1 MKAGNRLLIGV
12 LTGVMVIVM
21 SAGLSLGNGG
31 EVNAARRTLK
41 NPSRNSDGVVTWDCV
56 YFGNYPQSDAT
67 GKTKDPIKWR
77 VLSVNGD
84 DAFLVADQNLD
95 CQSYNGAWR
104 SVTWETCTM
113 RSWLNGYG
121 SSSNVY
127 GTDYTNDNFMDR
139 AFTDSEQSAIRDTTV
154 ENKDHPDY
162 GTEGGNDTSDKVF
175 LLSYEEITNPAYG
188 FSGDYSV
195 ADEARKRKN
204 TAYVA
209 AGGTIGSGEMGSE
222 GKMDDWWL
230 RSPGSL
236 SGYAVSVDNVGCVYL
251 YGISVYSGN
260 SAVCPALHLNLS
272 SSNLW
277 TYAGTVSSDGS
288 STGCMHENTER
299 RNGKEAACKEE
310 GCTGYTCCSD
320 CGIKLKDDNETI
332 PAKGHQ
338 WDNGVITKQ
347 ATEKADEVRT
357 FTCIVCGEKRTE
369 TVAGSSVLAE
379 VPKAVQAVTDESI
392 AKQSS
397 EDVKGAVFNTL
408 LARTTKLTNKTITL
422 KWNKVSQADGYKI
435 YGNKC
440 GKKNHY
446 KLLSDVGKNKTSYT
460 QKKLRKGT
468 YYKYVVAAYKVVD
481 GKKVT
486 IAVSKTIHAATTGG
500 KYGVAKLVKVN
511 KSKVT
516 LKKGKKFTIKAKE
529 IKQNK
534 TIKHHRA
541 IAYESSNTKV
551 ATVSKKGV
559 VKAKGKGTCYIYVYA
574 QNGVYK
580 KVKVTV
586 K

>member
-1 MKAGNRLLIGV
+1 MKTGRRLLAGMLSGI
-12 LTGVMVIVM
+12 MVIVM
-21 SAGLSLGNGG
+21 SAGLPLGNGG

-67 GKTKDPIKWR
+67 GMTKEPIKWR

-84 DAFLVADQNLD
+84 DAFLIADRNLD
-95 CQSYNGAWR
+95 VQRYNDT
-104 SVTWETCTM
+104 STPVTWETCTM

-121 SSSNVY
+121 SSSNVCE
-127 GTDYTNDNFMDR
+127 TDYTNDNFIDR
-139 AFTDSEQSAIRDTTV
+139 AFTDSEQSAIRDTAV
-154 ENKDHPDY
+154 ENKDNPKY
-162 GTEGGNDTSDKVF
+162 GTDSGKDTIDKVF
-175 LLSYEEITNPAYG
+175 LLSYDEITNPDYG

-195 ADEARKRKN
+195 YDEARKRKN
-204 TAYVA
+204 TGYVA
-209 AGGTIGSGEMGSE
+209 AGGTIGLSGMRSE
-222 GKMDDWWL
+222 DEIDSWWL
-230 RSPGSL
+230 RLPGFDS
-236 SGYAVSVDNVGCVYL
+236 SNAVGVDTYGYVNQFGY
-251 YGISVYSGN
+251 SVYYYYT
-260 SAVCPALHLNLS
+260 AVCPVLHLNLS

-288 STGCMHENTER
+288 STGCLHENTELK
-299 RNGKEAACKEE
+299 GESEATCKEE
-310 GCTGYTCCSD
+310 GRTGDIYCND
-320 CGIKLKDDNETI
+320 CGVKVKDDEMI
-332 PAKGHQ
+332 PAKGHL
-338 WDNGVITKQ
+338 WDNGVITRQ
-347 ATEKADEVRT
+347 ATEKEDAVKT
-357 FTCIVCGEKRTE
+357 FTCTVCGETRTE
-369 TVAGSSVLAE
+369 TVGGSAALTD
-379 VPKAVQAVTDESI
+379 VPSQIQAVTDESI

-397 EDVKGAVFNTL
+397 EDVKGAVFGSL

-446 KLLSDVGKNKTSYT
+446 KLLSDMGKNKTSYT
-460 QKKLRKGT
+460 QKKLKKGT

-481 GKKVT
+481 GKKVI

-500 KYGVAKLVKVN
+500 KYGVAKSVKVN

-529 IKQNK
+529 IKQSK
-534 TIKHHRA
+534 TIKHHRT

-580 KVKVTV
+580 RVKVTV